1 MKILLGSQSPRR
13 RELLAGLD
21 VDFRVVAIDADEH
34 YPDGLTG
41 GDIPY
46 YISRSKA
53 EAYGVP
59 LAEDE
64 VLLTADTIV
73 WVPWEGESMGA
84 ARGAQCFEFPA
95 PCPLPAKFT
104 PLRGACGGPERGA
117 GEFARVPGDSMIAG
131 EDACALGGVMLG
143 KPRDAEEARGMLRLL
158 SGRMHEV
165 YTGVTLRTREG
176 MQTIADKTEV
186 WFRALS
192 EEEISYY
199 VKKYKP
205 LDKAGA
211 YGVQEWIGYV
221 GVTKI
226 VGSYFNVMGLPV
238 ERVWEILSD
247 LQNRGLC
254 YR

>member
-34 YPDGLTG
+34 YPEGLQG
-41 GDIPY
+41 GEIPY
-46 YISRSKA
+46 FISRAKA
-53 EAYGVP
+53 EAYGEP

-73 WVPWEGESMGA
+73 WVPGEGG
-84 ARGAQCFEFPA
+84 R
-95 PCPLPAKFT
+95 
-104 PLRGACGGPERGA
+104 
-117 GEFARVPGDSMIAG
+117 
-131 EDACALGGVMLG
+131 GGVMLG
-143 KPRDAEEARGMLRLL
+143 KPKDEEEARRMLRML
-158 SGRMHEV
+158 SGRMHAV
-165 YTGVTLRTREG
+165 YTGVTLRTHEG
-176 MQTIADKTEV
+176 MQTITDKTEV
-186 WFRALS
+186 WFRALT
-192 EEEISYY
+192 EEEIAYY
-199 VKKYKP
+199 VEKYQP

-238 ERVWEILSD
+238 ERVWENIMNKQEDKVIKS
-247 LQNRGLC
+247 
-254 YR
+254 